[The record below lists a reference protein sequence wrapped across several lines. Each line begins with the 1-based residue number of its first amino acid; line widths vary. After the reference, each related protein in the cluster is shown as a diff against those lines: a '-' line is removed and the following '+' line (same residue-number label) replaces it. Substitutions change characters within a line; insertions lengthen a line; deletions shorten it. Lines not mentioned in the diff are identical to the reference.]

1 MAKVLMKGNEAIAEA
16 AIRAGCL
23 NYFAYPIT
31 PQSEVAEYLA
41 WRMPEVGGVFLQGES
56 EVAVSYMIHGA
67 ASAGERVFTTS
78 SSPGISLMSEA
89 VSYMIGAQV
98 PAVFVNIMRGG
109 PGLGGILPS
118 QADYAQ
124 ATKGIGHGDGRM
136 LVMAPAT
143 VQEAAEMVMQAF
155 PLAERYRNPVMIL
168 GDGLIGQMME
178 PVEFPD
184 HLKSEPSNKDQWA
197 TNGMDT
203 RGSDKPN
210 VVKSLYLDPEDLNDH
225 NLELRAKYERM
236 KQEIVRSEAHNL
248 DGDYRILIVAYGTMS
263 RVCKT
268 AVDDLKSQ
276 GLEVGLL
283 RPQTLYPFPEQ
294 AVYDAAV
301 KPHCQKV
308 LSIEMNMGQMLEDVE
323 RSIKGCK
330 PVQWYGKCGG
340 DIPTPEEIIELIQ
353 AEVACKSERQSWPRH
368 FRNLDASMT
377 DRPTIVRVAPM
388 AWPIAWWPRSLMNWG
403 FADVRWGWRRWAAPY

>member
-41 WRMPEVGGVFLQGES
+41 WRMPEAGGVFLQGES

-78 SSPGISLMSEA
+78 SSPGISLMSEGI
-89 VSYMIGAQV
+89 SYMVGAQV

-118 QADYAQ
+118 QADYLQ
-124 ATKGIGHGDGRM
+124 ATKGIGHGDCRL
-136 LVMAPAT
+136 LVMAPAS
-143 VQEAAEMVMQAF
+143 VQEAVQMVMQAF
-155 PLAERYRNPVMIL
+155 PLAEKYRNPVMIL

-184 HLKSEPSNKDQWA
+184 HLKTEPSNKDAWA
-197 TNGMDT
+197 TNGMDR

-210 VVKSLYLDPEDLNDH
+210 IVRSLYLDPTALNDN
-225 NLELRAKYERM
+225 NLALRAKYERM
-236 KQEIVRSEAHNL
+236 KQEEVRYESYNL
-248 DGDYRILIVAYGTMS
+248 DSAYQYLIVSYGTMS
-263 RVCKT
+263 RVCRT
-268 AVDDLKSQ
+268 AIDTLKAE
-276 GLEVGLL
+276 GMEVGLV
-283 RPQTLYPFPEQ
+283 RPQTLFPFPEQ
-294 AVYDAAV
+294 AIRQAAD
-301 KPHCQKV
+301 KPHCRKV
-308 LSIEMNMGQMLEDVE
+308 FSIEMSMGQMVEDVE
-323 RSIKGCK
+323 RSVQGRK

-340 DIPTPEEIIELIQ
+340 DVPTPEEIIELVQ
-353 AEVACKSERQSWPRH
+353 AEPA
-368 FRNLDASMT
+368 DA
-377 DRPTIVRVAPM
+377 
-388 AWPIAWWPRSLMNWG
+388 
-403 FADVRWGWRRWAAPY
+403 